1 MSLELAAK
9 NTGGLWSKAW
19 KRLRFRIGT
28 FLSVFVL
35 LMNWIVL
42 PSFFQFLEQR
52 PGALLDDPV
61 LRILPAKDFSEA
73 IFFLI
78 YLSLLYLIGRS
89 VFSPAVFIRF
99 LTSYALLLLMRV
111 ATLYMVPLDPP
122 EGLIPMPD
130 PWTPFFAG
138 AQALTR
144 DLFFSGHTS
153 TAFLVFLSL
162 TGKGEKAVALAV
174 VAMIA
179 LLLLFQHIHYTIDVV
194 AAIPFAYLCYRI
206 SKKAIP

>member
-9 NTGGLWSKAW
+9 NTDGIWRIAW
-19 KRLRFRIGT
+19 KRPRFRVAT
-28 FLSVFVL
+28 FLSVLVL
-35 LMNWIVL
+35 LMSWIVL

-61 LRILPAKDFSEA
+61 LRILPAKDFSEI

-78 YLSLLYLIGRS
+78 YLSLFYVIARS
-89 VFSPAVFIRF
+89 FFSPAVFIRF
-99 LTSYALLLLMRV
+99 LSSYALVILMRV
-111 ATLYMVPLDPP
+111 VTLYIVPLDPP
-122 EGLIPMPD
+122 ANLILMPD
-130 PWTPFFAG
+130 PLTPFFSG

-144 DLFFSGHTS
+144 DLFFSGHTA

-162 TGKGEKAVALAV
+162 TGKAEKAVALAV
-174 VAMIA
+174 VAVIA

-194 AAIPFAYLCYRI
+194 AAIPFAYLCYKI

>member
-1 MSLELAAK
+1 
-9 NTGGLWSKAW
+9 
-19 KRLRFRIGT
+19 
-28 FLSVFVL
+28 
-35 LMNWIVL
+35 
-42 PSFFQFLEQR
+42 
-52 PGALLDDPV
+52 
-61 LRILPAKDFSEA
+61 
-73 IFFLI
+73 
-78 YLSLLYLIGRS
+78 
-89 VFSPAVFIRF
+89 
-99 LTSYALLLLMRV
+99 
-111 ATLYMVPLDPP
+111 

-162 TGKGEKAVALAV
+162 TGKGEKAVALAI
-174 VAMIA
+174 VAVIA

>member
-1 MSLELAAK
+1 MELAAK
-9 NTGGLWSKAW
+9 NTDGLWRIAW
-19 KRLRFRIGT
+19 KRPRFRVAT

-35 LMNWIVL
+35 LMSWIVL

-61 LRILPAKDFSEA
+61 LRILPAKDFSEI

-99 LTSYALLLLMRV
+99 INSYALLLLMRV

-162 TGKGEKAVALAV
+162 TGKGEKAVALAI
-174 VAMIA
+174 VAVIA